1 MVTLGN
7 FKDDYTA
14 AHEVRPYMVTPEPED
29 EGTQRELVLLR
40 TKLEIRTWFLRASLA
55 VNAGVVAG
63 LIVKILN

>member
-7 FKDDYTA
+7 FVDDFDA
-14 AHEVRPYMVTPEPED
+14 IKRERPHMSNSD
-29 EGTQRELVLLR
+29 IRELILLR

-63 LIVKILN
+63 IIVKLFS